1 MKASDV
7 LEGKNVREK
16 RLDLIFRP
24 VFGLGFLFL
33 FALQYRSC
41 YFFVLC
47 LLYQIVTSMIF
58 LVFGTGALNALRLFY
73 FKKIFENE
81 HIIAYTHLLHYTP
94 NLMQTKQKVKHF
106 ISMFFE
112 A

>member
-81 HIIAYTHLLHYTP
+81 HIIAYTHLHYTTQP
-94 NLMQTKQKVKHF
+94 NLKQKKLKHF

>member
-7 LEGKNVREK
+7 LLEGKNVREK

-81 HIIAYTHLLHYTP
+81 HIIAYTHLPYTLHTP
-94 NLMQTKQKVKHF
+94 KT
-106 ISMFFE
+106 
-112 A
+112 